1 MNGKVLE
8 DQESD
13 GWELGVGSIV
23 MADLAKAESLTCLT
37 LELMYI
43 ETSRVGEATHLRR

>member
-8 DQESD
+8 YQESG
-13 GWELGVGSIV
+13 GWELGVRSIAMV
-23 MADLAKAESLTCLT
+23 DQAKAESLTCLT
-37 LELMYI
+37 LEMMYI